1 MRKLYKSFIVISVML
16 IMAFAM
22 SGCSEDTYEHAKQYQ
37 EQSLSTLKDI
47 SAQAPIEAGEG
58 IEHLEENM
66 DRMAATGTKYLSDK
80 SKQVGIWI
88 MIASALIGIIL
99 VIITKDTSAIKI
111 YKIAWMVFIIG
122 IPVIT
127 FISIFGLAILAS
139 WFM

>member
-16 IMAFAM
+16 IMVFAM

-47 SAQAPIEAGEG
+47 SAQAPKEAGEG
-58 IEHLEENM
+58 LEHLEENM
-66 DRMAATGTKYLSDK
+66 DRMAANGTSYLSNK
-80 SKQVGIWI
+80 SKQVGMWI
-88 MIASALIGIIL
+88 IIASELIGIIL
-99 VIITKDTSAIKI
+99 VIITKQTSAIKI

-122 IPVIT
+122 IPCIT
-127 FISIFGLAILAS
+127 LVSIYGLAFLAS